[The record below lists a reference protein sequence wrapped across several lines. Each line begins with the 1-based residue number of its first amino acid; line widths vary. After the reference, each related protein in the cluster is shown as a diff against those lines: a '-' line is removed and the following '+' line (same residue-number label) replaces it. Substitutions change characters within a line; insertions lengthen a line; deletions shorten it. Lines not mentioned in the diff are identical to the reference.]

1 MKNIFKALW
10 AKISGFIRKQWKAN
24 KKRFIITTIILSL
37 IVIVLIL
44 SVSVK
49 ILINK
54 NKQDNEPQLI
64 VETESSLDVV
74 VEIGD
79 LITVEYPYSAIVSSF
94 EEDNKKEV
102 KYYIAYDGVVYASFD
117 GKKLQQEINND
128 DKKLIITL
136 PEIELR
142 PVINEKTIQY
152 IFENEKYHT
161 ETISDE
167 ILKLCKNDLLDRA
180 KKDTDILEIAR
191 QNAISVIEEQT
202 EPLVKANNPE
212 YSVEVK

>member
-1 MKNIFKALW
+1 MKFSN
-10 AKISGFIRKQWKAN
+10 FIKNQWNAN
-24 KKRFIITTIILSL
+24 KKRFIVTTTILSL
-37 IVIVLIL
+37 IVVLLVL
-44 SVSVK
+44 SVTVK
-49 ILINK
+49 VLINK
-54 NKQDNEPQLI
+54 NRQDNEPQLV
-64 VETESSLDVV
+64 VETKSSLDVV

-79 LITVEYPYSAIVSSF
+79 LITVEYPYSAIVSSY
-94 EEDNKKEV
+94 EDSDKKEV
-102 KYYIAYDGVVYASFD
+102 KYYVAYDGVVYASFD

-167 ILKLCKNDLLDRA
+167 ILKLCTTDLLDRA
-180 KKDTDILEIAR
+180 KKDTDIIEIAR

-212 YSVEVK
+212 FSVEVR